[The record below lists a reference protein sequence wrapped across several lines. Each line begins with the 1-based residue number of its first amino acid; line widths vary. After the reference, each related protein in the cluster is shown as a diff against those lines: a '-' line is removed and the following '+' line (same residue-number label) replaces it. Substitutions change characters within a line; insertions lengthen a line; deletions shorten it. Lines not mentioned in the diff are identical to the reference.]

1 MPFQYRPYQNR
12 HVGTIADL
20 MGRGRDAEAQAL
32 ITAANAQAQ
41 AAQISGQAWGGAVQS
56 IGNTIAAIPGQMQAQ
71 QDQELA
77 LEDRA
82 LEREERLGNI
92 DYRAART
99 SDLEG
104 QNILR
109 VTNEARQAEQDIR
122 LKSLLENPGGFD
134 PKDVLA
140 LLGTERGSDLL
151 SALASLQSEPGTP
164 DERAEELKKILQGL
178 ASLSPEMRIE
188 AWPATRARALA
199 NTALGLNPEDVPEVF
214 DEAWFTQMRNY
225 AVDPTGSAQVGAGT
239 DYRAYLERVAQ
250 GLEIPVAELTPEQE
264 LDARRQFTTAGSS
277 QAPQLGRDAD
287 RQTARVIADAV
298 CRGEQPPTLTGLRKY
313 TGLVREE
320 MAKLGCDLTESTQDW
335 NAISKHISTLNSAG
349 QLRMRQATTFAYHS
363 LDLVEKFAN
372 EWDAGQ
378 FPALNKAEMQLAMA
392 GGLGKEAARIANNL
406 NSTITDLVSELA
418 TVYRGGLS
426 STDSSIALAA
436 ENLKTEWS
444 KEVLLSGIQLMRDTL
459 QIRLNSINTTGVAG
473 TPYNRYSRD
482 SVPVDDAGAAYEAPG
497 AAGGLTVG
505 ADGGQDHWDSE
516 TGKMIRIYWHA
527 GVGGE
532 EGSWLDYPSGMPF
545 PQDED

>member
-1 MPFQYRPYQNR
+1 MPFQYTPYRNR
-12 HVGTIADL
+12 YVGSITDL

-41 AAQISGQAWGGAVQS
+41 AAQVSGQAWGGALQG
-56 IGNTIAAIPGQMQAQ
+56 IGNTIAAIPGQMQEAE
-71 QDQELA
+71 DRELA
-77 LEDRA
+77 LEDRDLRRKN
-82 LEREERLGNI
+82 LEGSMAYT
-92 DYRAART
+92 DART
-99 SDLEG
+99 RDLASQDQRRIG
-104 QNILR
+104 DDAR
-109 VTNEARQAEQDIR
+109 VAEQDLR

-140 LLGTERGSDLL
+140 LVGIERGSKIL
-151 SALASLQSEPGTP
+151 SALDSLQAKPLTAG
-164 DERAEELKKILQGL
+164 DRAENLKKILRGL
-178 ASLSPEMRIE
+178 ASLSPAMRIE
-188 AWPATRARALA
+188 AWPATRAAALA
-199 NTALGLNPEDVPEVF
+199 NTALGLNAEEVPEVLT
-214 DEAWFTQMRNY
+214 EAWFTQMLNY
-225 AVDPTGSAQVGAGT
+225 DVEPEGSTQGGAGT

-250 GLEIPVAELTPEQE
+250 GLGIPVSELTPEQE

-277 QAPQLGRDAD
+277 QATQQGRDAD
-287 RQTARVIADAV
+287 RETARVIADAV

-335 NAISKHISTLNSAG
+335 NAINKHISTLNSAG

-363 LDLVEKFAN
+363 LDLVEKFAK

-378 FPALNKAEMQLAMA
+378 FPALNNVRMDSAMA
-392 GGLGKEAARIANNL
+392 GAFGPEAQRIATNL

-482 SVPVDDAGAAYEAPG
+482 SVPVDDVRDRQQYTDPDTGETYWIVWDENR
-497 AAGGLTVG
+497 GG
-505 ADGGQDHWDSE
+505 W
-516 TGKMIRIYWHA
+516 
-527 GVGGE
+527 
-532 EGSWLDYPSGMPF
+532 YP
-545 PQDED
+545 E